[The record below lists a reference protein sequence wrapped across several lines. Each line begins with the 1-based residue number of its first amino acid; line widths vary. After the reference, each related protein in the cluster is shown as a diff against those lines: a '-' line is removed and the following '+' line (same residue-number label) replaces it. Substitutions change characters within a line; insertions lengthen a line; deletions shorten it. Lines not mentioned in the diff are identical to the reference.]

1 MSEIIDFND
10 INKKELINRIKQGD
24 IFIYPTDTVYG
35 LGCNALKQGSVQL
48 LREIK
53 KRDGGPLSVIAP
65 NKQWI
70 TKNFEVLNKNFI
82 KKLPGPYT
90 YILKIKKRAVARNVN
105 PGIKTLG
112 IRLPDHKFIDLVKK
126 AGVPVISTG
135 VNFSGLKEAREISQI
150 PNKILNSVD
159 FVIDAGYLHN
169 YPSTLIDLT
178 SEIPKLV
185 KR

>member
-1 MSEIIDFND
+1 MPDIISLED
-10 INKKELINRIKQGD
+10 IKKKELINRINQGD

-48 LREIK
+48 IREIK
-53 KRDGGPLSVIAP
+53 RRDEKPFSVIAP

-70 TKNFEVLNKNFI
+70 TKNFEILNKNFI

-90 YILKIKKRAVARNVN
+90 YILSVKKRAVARNVN
-105 PGIKTLG
+105 PGVKTLG
-112 IRLPDHKFIDLVKK
+112 VRVPDHKFADLIKK
-126 AGVPVISTG
+126 AGVPVISTS
-135 VNFSGLKEAREISQI
+135 VNFSGGKEAREISQI
-150 PNKILNSVD
+150 PKKILNSVD

>member
-1 MSEIIDFND
+1 MPEIISFKD
-10 INKKELINRIKQGD
+10 IKKKELVNRIKQGD

-35 LGCNALKQGSVQL
+35 LGCNALKQGSVQII
-48 LREIK
+48 REIK
-53 KRDGGPLSVIAP
+53 KRDDRPLSVIAP

-70 TKNFEVLNKNFI
+70 TRNFEVLNKNFI
-82 KKLPGPYT
+82 AKLPGPYT
-90 YILKIKKRAVARNVN
+90 YILTVKKRAVARNVS
-105 PGIKTLG
+105 PGVKTLG
-112 IRLPDHKFIDLVKK
+112 IRIPDHKFMDIIKK
-126 AGVPVISTG
+126 SGVPVISTS
-135 VNFSGLKEAREISQI
+135 VNFAGGKEAREINQI
-150 PNKILNSVD
+150 PKKILNSVN